1 MTPLVPVLL
10 RRISTDGPLS
20 IAQFMAECLLHPEH
34 GYYTTRDP
42 LGAAGDFTT
51 APEISQMFGELVG
64 LALAQAWLDQGSP
77 APFALAEPGPGR
89 GTLMADML
97 RATAR
102 VPGFHAAARI
112 HLVEASPVLRARQR
126 AALAGHRVSW
136 HDSLDSLPQM
146 PLFLVANEFF
156 DALPIR
162 QFRRVR
168 DGWSEIRVT
177 ARDGGLAFAAAPPA
191 PQEALAH
198 RLHDTRPG
206 DIVEI
211 CPSAPAAIQAIAGR
225 IHAHGG
231 AAIVIDYGGWRSL
244 GDTLQAVRNHASEPV
259 LANPGRADLTAH
271 VDFEAL
277 SAAAAAAP
285 ARVTPMTAQGMFLAR
300 LGIAERAR
308 NLARA
313 MTGATLDNHH
323 AAFQRLT
330 DPGEMG
336 SLFKTIAI
344 YPQAAP
350 APPGYDP

>member
-10 RRISTDGPLS
+10 RRIAADGPLS
-20 IAQFMAECLLHPEH
+20 VAQFMAECLLHPEH

-64 LALAQAWLDQGSP
+64 LALAQAWLDQGRP

-97 RATAR
+97 RATAG
-102 VPGFHAAARI
+102 VPGFHAAAQV
-112 HLVEASPVLRARQR
+112 HLIEASPTLRARQR
-126 AALAGHRVSW
+126 ATLAAHDVTW
-136 HDSLDSLPQM
+136 HDTLDALPQM

-162 QFRRVR
+162 QFRRAP
-168 DGWSEIRVT
+168 DGWSEIRVA
-177 ARDGGLAFAAAPPA
+177 ARDGALLFAAAPPV
-191 PQEALAH
+191 PQTALAH
-198 RLHDTRPG
+198 RLRDTRPG
-206 DIVEI
+206 DIVEL
-211 CPSAPAAIQAIAGR
+211 CPGAAAAVQAIAAR
-225 IHAHGG
+225 IQTHGG
-231 AAIVIDYGGWRSL
+231 AAIIIDYGDWRSL
-244 GDTLQAVRNHASEPV
+244 GDTLQAVRGHASEPV
-259 LANPGRADLTAH
+259 LANPGQADLTAH

-277 SAAAAAAP
+277 SAAAAP
-285 ARVTPMTAQGMFLAR
+285 ARVTPMTAQGVFLAR

-308 NLARA
+308 RLARA
-313 MTGATLDNHH
+313 MTGAALDQHH

-344 YPQAAP
+344 YPQGAP

>member
-10 RRISTDGPLS
+10 RRIAADGPLS
-20 IAQFMAECLLHPEH
+20 VAQFMAECLLHPEH

-64 LALAQAWLDQGSP
+64 LALAQAWLDQGRP

-97 RATAR
+97 RATAG
-102 VPGFHAAARI
+102 VPGFHAAARL
-112 HLVEASPVLRARQR
+112 HLVEASPTLRARQR
-126 AALAGHRVSW
+126 ATLAGHDVTW
-136 HDSLDSLPQM
+136 HDSLNELPQM

-162 QFRRVR
+162 QFRRDP
-168 DGWSEIRVT
+168 DGWSEIRVA
-177 ARDGGLAFAAAPPA
+177 ARDGALQFAAAPPG
-191 PQEALAH
+191 PQDALAH
-198 RLHDTRPG
+198 RLRDTRPG
-206 DIVEI
+206 DIVEL
-211 CPSAPAAIQAIAGR
+211 CPSAPAAVQAIAGR
-225 IHAHGG
+225 IQAHGG
-231 AAIVIDYGGWRSL
+231 AAIIIDYGGWRSL
-244 GDTLQAVRNHASEPV
+244 GDTLQAVRGHASEPV
-259 LANPGRADLTAH
+259 LANPGQADLTAH

-277 SAAAAAAP
+277 AAAAAP
-285 ARVTPMTAQGMFLAR
+285 ARVTRMTAQGMFLAR

-308 NLARA
+308 RLARA
-313 MTGATLDNHH
+313 MTGAALDNHH

-344 YPQAAP
+344 HPKGAP